1 MSDEKMTEAING
13 LNKEIRELRLR
24 LTSAT
29 YRAEAAEERLRES
42 EERLRDLREQLR
54 AIPEDTRRLAAQLT
68 ESRRQVGVLV
78 DSRRHINAVL
88 ALHGKV
94 LRQVLADGGRVL
106 PDDEGA
112 VRALLGVI
120 LIKLDDLEVS
130 P

>member
-13 LNKEIRELRLR
+13 LNRGIRDLRLR

-29 YRAEAAEERLRES
+29 YRAEDLANRAEEAEARLEES
-42 EERLRDLREQLR
+42 C
-54 AIPEDTRRLAAQLT
+54 
-68 ESRRQVGVLV
+68 RQVGALV
-78 DSRRHINAVL
+78 DSRRHIDAVL
-88 ALHGKV
+88 AVHGV
-94 LRQVLADGGRVL
+94 ALRQVLADGGRVL